1 MSTGTSGAN
10 GITIKKSN
18 PMKAYFPYIVVA
30 LCLVVAFAVFY
41 TLFASPD
48 NFEGGDPEKGHP
60 LNFFGTVY
68 KGGFVIPFGMGIH
81 LMVWVFFIERLITI
95 FFMAKGR
102 SSVDVFVQSIR
113 MKLNDGDING
123 ALAACD
129 RQQGSVANVVKAG
142 LQKYLEVEKSGS
154 TDHEHNREAIQK
166 ELEEATTLELP
177 MLERNL
183 SILATIASLG
193 VLVGLF
199 GTVIGMIKAFQALS
213 TAGAPDATALATGIS
228 EALINT
234 ALGIGTSALAIIFYN
249 FFTTNIDGITYRI
262 DEASYS
268 IVQTYETTH

>member
-10 GITIKKSN
+10 GTTIKKSN
-18 PMKAYFPYIVVA
+18 PLKAYFPYIVVA
-30 LCLVVAFAVFY
+30 LCLVIAFAVFY
-41 TLFASPD
+41 TIFASPD
-48 NFEGGDPEKGHP
+48 NFEGGDSEKGHP
-60 LNFFGTVY
+60 INFFGTVY

-113 MKLNDGDING
+113 MKLNDGDIQG

-129 RQQGSVANVVKAG
+129 KQQGSVANVVKAG
-142 LQKYLEVEKSGS
+142 LTKYMEVDNNSQDK
-154 TDHEHNREAIQK
+154 EHNREAIQK

-213 TAGAPDATALATGIS
+213 NAGAPDATALATGIS